1 MSDQIAKEAR
11 AVAVATE
18 YSIRIVIEGVLAVS
32 AQPSSHQ
39 PEQAKE
45 EDSVGTPL
53 TGSPFR
59 REGGHAASLVKRWPA
74 DSGMAS
80 ASVAARRKQNEAEA

>member
-18 YSIRIVIEGVLAVS
+18 HSIRIVIEGVLAVS

-59 REGGHAASLVKRWPA
+59 LLVPRLPA
-74 DSGMAS
+74 DSGMVS

>member
-18 YSIRIVIEGVLAVS
+18 HSIRIVIEGVLAVS

-53 TGSPFR
+53 TVSP
-59 REGGHAASLVKRWPA
+59 L
-74 DSGMAS
+74 GM